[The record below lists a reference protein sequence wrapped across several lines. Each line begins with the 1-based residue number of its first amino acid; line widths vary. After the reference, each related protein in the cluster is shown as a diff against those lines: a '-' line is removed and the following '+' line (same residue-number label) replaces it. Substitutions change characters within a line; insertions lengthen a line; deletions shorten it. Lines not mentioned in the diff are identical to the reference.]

1 VTVGG
6 RSSQEVARR
15 AGVDPGY
22 VEHLVALG
30 ILRPLQDDTF
40 SQGDVLTARWVHSLE
55 EAGIPLD
62 GMATAVRE
70 GDLSFSYLD
79 AAAFDRFA
87 EVSDTTFRQLSEDT
101 GIPMELLKAVRE
113 AVGFAEPRPEDPVR
127 EDELSVV
134 RVMQVMLSNEI
145 RQVVLEQ
152 WLRVCGDGMR
162 RIAETESAWWRT
174 DVEQPMLE
182 DGMTTG
188 QMLAAQADLGSR
200 FNPSMEDVIVAIY
213 RGQQEHAWSQ
223 SALEDVEDALER
235 AGLLTRL
242 RQPPAVC
249 FLDLTGYT
257 RLTEERGDEAAAELA
272 ETLAALVR
280 RRSQEH
286 GGRPVKWLGD
296 GVMFYF
302 QDPAEGVLAALDMVE
317 GAANAALPPAR
328 VGIDAGAVIFQ
339 EGDYYGRTVN
349 IAARIAEYA
358 RPGEVLVSQEVV
370 DASDGSSVLF
380 TGIGAVG
387 LKGVSGTLVLH
398 SAHREAVDERDH
410 TRGDEGHPRLPGT

>member
-1 VTVGG
+1 
-6 RSSQEVARR
+6 
-15 AGVDPGY
+15 
-22 VEHLVALG
+22 
-30 ILRPLQDDTF
+30 
-40 SQGDVLTARWVHSLE
+40 
-55 EAGIPLD
+55 
-62 GMATAVRE
+62 
-70 GDLSFSYLD
+70 
-79 AAAFDRFA
+79 
-87 EVSDTTFRQLSEDT
+87 
-101 GIPMELLKAVRE
+101 
-113 AVGFAEPRPEDPVR
+113 
-127 EDELSVV
+127 
-134 RVMQVMLSNEI
+134 
-145 RQVVLEQ
+145 
-152 WLRVCGDGMR
+152 
-162 RIAETESAWWRT
+162 
-174 DVEQPMLE
+174 
-182 DGMTTG
+182 MTTG

-410 TRGDEGHPRLPGT
+410 TRGDQGHRA

>member
-1 VTVGG
+1 VTVGE

-22 VEHLVALG
+22 VERLVALG
-30 ILRPLQDDTF
+30 ILRPLQDDSF

-55 EAGIPLD
+55 AAGIPLD

-79 AAAFDRFA
+79 APAFDRFA
-87 EVSDTTFRQLSEDT
+87 EVSDTTFRQLSDDT

-113 AVGFAEPRPEDPVR
+113 AVGFAEPRPEDAVR

-134 RVMQVMLSNEI
+134 RLMQVMLSNGI
-145 RQVVLEQ
+145 RHVVVEQ

-182 DGMTTG
+182 GGMTTG
-188 QMLAAQADLGSR
+188 EMLAAQADLGSR
-200 FNPSMEDVIVAIY
+200 INPSMEDVIVAIY

-223 SALEDVEDALER
+223 SALEDVEGALER

-280 RRSQEH
+280 RRSQER

-302 QDPAEGVLAALDMVE
+302 QDPAEAVLAALDMVE

-370 DASDGSSVLF
+370 DASEGSSVLF
-380 TGIGAVG
+380 TGIGAVE

-398 SAHREAVDERDH
+398 SAHREVVDDRIG
-410 TRGDEGHPRLPGT
+410 TRGDQGHAGRSR